1 MNPKSLVLSLA
12 IVTFLFVAAATP
24 VTAVERTM
32 YLNVCQELVTQ
43 ARAYE
48 ARATQHNSIAKAFQ
62 MQIEN
67 LAKMPKTQS
76 TVTTMDSLFSQYD
89 QNRLLE
95 IKFRELYRQ
104 TSDEAERCMKRLD

>member
-1 MNPKSLVLSLA
+1 MSLKPLVMSLA
-12 IVTFLFVAAATP
+12 IASLILLGATAP
-24 VTAVERTM
+24 VSAVERTM
-32 YLNVCQELVTQ
+32 YLNVCQELVSQ
-43 ARAYE
+43 ARSYE
-48 ARATQHNSIAKAFQ
+48 ARASQHNNIAKSFQ

-76 TVTTMDSLFSQYD
+76 TVSAMDSLFSQYD

-104 TSDEAERCMKRLD
+104 TSDEAERCMKRMD

>member
-1 MNPKSLVLSLA
+1 MNLKPLIIPIAFFSLMLILA
-12 IVTFLFVAAATP
+12 AGPAAAD
-24 VTAVERTM
+24 RTL
-32 YLNVCQELVTQ
+32 YLTVCQELVNQ

-48 ARATQHNSIAKAFQ
+48 ARASFHNSVAKGYQ

-67 LAKMPKTQS
+67 LSKMPKNQGTISQ
-76 TVTTMDSLFSQYD
+76 MDILFSQYD

-104 TSDEAERCMKRLD
+104 SSDEADRCMKRVD

>member
-1 MNPKSLVLSLA
+1 MSLKPLVMSLA
-12 IVTFLFVAAATP
+12 IVSFLLLSATTSLAAG
-24 VTAVERTM
+24 ERTM

-48 ARATQHNSIAKAFQ
+48 IRASQHNNIAKSFQ
-62 MQIEN
+62 IQIES
-67 LAKMPKTQS
+67 LAKLPKTQGTIS
-76 TVTTMDSLFSQYD
+76 AMDNLFSQYD

-104 TSDEAERCMKRLD
+104 TADEAERCMKRMD

>member
-1 MNPKSLVLSLA
+1 MNLKSLVLSLA
-12 IVTFLFVAAATP
+12 IVSLLLFAATTP
-24 VTAVERTM
+24 VPAVERTM
-32 YLNVCQELVTQ
+32 YLNVCQELVSQ
-43 ARAYE
+43 ARSYE
-48 ARATQHNSIAKAFQ
+48 ARATQHNNIAKGFQ

-76 TVTTMDSLFSQYD
+76 TVSAMDSFFSQYD

>member
-1 MNPKSLVLSLA
+1 MNPKPLIIAVTICSLLLILA
-12 IVTFLFVAAATP
+12 AGPAYP
-24 VTAVERTM
+24 DRTL
-32 YLNVCQELVTQ
+32 YLTVCQELVNQ

-48 ARATQHNSIAKAFQ
+48 ARASFHNNVAKAYQ

-67 LAKMPKTQS
+67 LAKMPKNQ
-76 TVTTMDSLFSQYD
+76 VTISQMDSLFSQYD

-104 TSDEAERCMKRLD
+104 GSEEADRCMKRVD